1 MYTLYP
7 PIEPLNQHRVQVD
20 SVHTLYFEQSGNLAG
35 IPVLFIHGGPGA
47 GSTEKHRRYFD
58 PTLYHIINFD
68 QRGCNRS
75 TPQGSV
81 RNNSTEELL
90 ADIELIRERL
100 GLEQWLIFG
109 GSWGSTLC
117 LLYAEAFPQRVTGMI
132 LRGVFLA
139 RQCDQDWFFQN
150 GVNRLFPEAWDKFR
164 NFITLA
170 EQHNL
175 VRAYYEIVHHEQAEF
190 SRAAASHWASWTGT
204 VVGWMLDSSDYPID
218 MDRVLNEV
226 RIETHYAR
234 HNYFIEENQILD
246 RITQVPNVPT
256 TIIHGRR
263 DLTCT
268 LDASW
273 ALHQSLPGSEL
284 VIVRDGGHLASE
296 PVMINALI
304 QATNTMARR
313 IPA

>member
-1 MYTLYP
+1 MLTLFP
-7 PIEPLNQHRVQVD
+7 PIEPFRQHRVPVD
-20 SVHTLYFEQSGNLAG
+20 AVHTLYFEQSGNPAG

-58 PTLYHIINFD
+58 PSLYHIINFD

-75 TPQGSV
+75 APQGSV
-81 RNNSTEELL
+81 RNNSTAELL

-100 GLEQWLIFG
+100 GLERWLIFG
-109 GSWGSTLC
+109 GSWGSTLG
-117 LLYAEAFPQRVTGMI
+117 LLYAETYPQRVTGMI

-150 GVNRLFPEAWDKFR
+150 GVNRLFPDAWEKFR

-170 EQHNL
+170 DQHDL
-175 VRAYYEIVHHEQAEF
+175 VRAYYEFVHHGQAEL

-204 VVGWMLDSSDYPID
+204 IVGWMLDASDYPLD

-246 RITQVPNVPT
+246 HIHQIPNVPI

-296 PVMINALI
+296 PVMINALV

-313 IPA
+313 ISV